1 MQTKLTLDIENDLI
15 HEIETVAKEKNKSI
29 SQLVIDYFQE
39 LAQQKKQKSLLPVTQ
54 SLIGILQNSQIDES
68 DYKQYLEDKYL

>member
-29 SQLVIDYFQE
+29 S
-39 LAQQKKQKSLLPVTQ
+39 
-54 SLIGILQNSQIDES
+54 
-68 DYKQYLEDKYL
+68 